1 MIGKINTFSGF
12 TIQYKICKLAR
23 GTYIIIKCEFNA
35 NETRNEPR
43 HNVNCI
49 NIKHYN
55 KVNKQTATDVYW
67 HGFMKRYLLQ

>member
-12 TIQYKICKLAR
+12 TIQYKICKLSR

-35 NETRNEPR
+35 NETRHEPR

-49 NIKHYN
+49 NIKHYLKVKN
-55 KVNKQTATDVYW
+55 KYQPTFIGTGLKDTCYE
-67 HGFMKRYLLQ
+67 K